1 MKKIIATLAVL
12 PMFVMSSSAHQYAP
26 QFGADVEV
34 QGEEVFIA
42 DGRNRITQGS
52 VHVYTISE
60 DGSWTESVQLR
71 ASDAGD
77 KADGFGQALDV
88 SGDFLVVGIHADDVV
103 MSYKRRPILTME
115 ERVKAVSGCRYVDEV
130 IPNAPLVVDRAWI
143 ERHRIDLVVHADD
156 FDEDE
161 LDRLYRAPREM
172 GIFRTVPY
180 THGISTT
187 EIIERIRRA
196 DA

>member
-1 MKKIIATLAVL
+1 MIRVYADMVADLFHHGHVL
-12 PMFVMSSSAHQYAP
+12 FLQ
-26 QFGADVEV
+26 
-34 QGEEVFIA
+34 
-42 DGRNRITQGS
+42 
-52 VHVYTISE
+52 
-60 DGSWTESVQLR
+60 R
-71 ASDAGD
+71 ARALGD
-77 KADGFGQALDV
+77 YLI
-88 SGDFLVVGIHADDVV
+88 VGIHADDVV
-103 MSYKRRPILTME
+103 TSYKRRPILTME

-143 ERHRIDLVVHADD
+143 GRHRIDLVVHADD

-187 EIIERIRRA
+187 EIIDRIRRA